1 MNKKLTIQFFAGIL
15 FLVAGLVALVRGIIE
30 PSERS
35 TLAGI
40 AMLIAA
46 AFLLYGEDNNRR
58 ELMPIRVRARNQ

>member
-1 MNKKLTIQFFAGIL
+1 MNKKLTKQFVAGVVL
-15 FLVAGLVALVRGIIE
+15 LVAGLVAVIRGIIE

-46 AFLLYGEDNNRR
+46 LFLLRGEDNNRR
-58 ELMPIRVRARNQ
+58 ELMPIRVRARN